1 MRCRRCKKPVII
13 KNKFKSTI
21 LGTIGIYFGFGY
33 ILPLSYLS
41 VYITS
46 YIHIKQ
52 NFVNMHYGYFLN
64 LILTF
69 AMTFSVSLGGLLENK
84 LGYTFTT
91 LLGTIIIFIC
101 NFFFFKIQNI
111 WICYFLTLLLGIGA
125 GITTSLLGKNLTLY
139 HPNKKGIIVS
149 LFGMALILIA
159 GLFLVIGEKII
170 SPDGETLGDNEEV
183 YKPETAERTYLYFM
197 LGFFTIPIGDII
209 FLLFAHEYKKPA
221 ESDLNIPNEEIVN
234 ENNINDNEN
243 KEEKKEQDEKE
254 IKEGKEEEGK
264 PNLDIEEKDEK
275 EINKGK
281 EEEEKQN
288 LEKNEEEK
296 KEIDEVKK
304 EEEIQNLE
312 KNEEE
317 KKERDEVKEEE
328 EKQNLEKNEEEK
340 KEIDEVKEEEIK
352 QNSEKKEEEII
363 EINDGNE
370 NEEKKPNLEKKE
382 KDEKEKNEEKEGEE
396 EVKQNPEIKEKEQI
410 EISEGNNEE
419 AKQNVEKKEE
429 EQKIIVEGKEEEKL
443 ITEKKEEEQNNDN
456 LDSEIEKL
464 KRKKK
469 IKQVIKTFRFWKIA
483 LASFLLSFPISFM
496 MTTGRTFGALI
507 GIKGAALQ
515 FLTMAQGA
523 AIIIIGP
530 IFGIL
535 SDKKGPLLILRI
547 SSIVSILPGVLLL
560 FFIDNTVLY
569 MISFVFIAIGLV
581 SKMVSF
587 NPFLM
592 EIYGIRESVI
602 LGGIING
609 IGKVGEVITV
619 VAAFVISFKY
629 SGNEIKTPYKII
641 FIVGSA
647 CSLLSLILLL
657 FESKKKFEYVDDM
670 DTLDLLIDN
679 DYITENEQNNGIN
692 TNNT

>member
-91 LLGTIIIFIC
+91 LLGTTIIFIC

-111 WICYFLTLLLGIGA
+111 WVCYFLTLLLGVGA

-159 GLFLVIGEKII
+159 GMFLVIGEKII
-170 SPDGETLGDNEEV
+170 SPDGETLGGNKEV
-183 YKPETAERTYLYFM
+183 YSPATAERTYLYFM

-209 FLLFAHEYKKPA
+209 FLLFAHEYKKPD
-221 ESDLNIPNEEIVN
+221 ESELDIPIEENVN
-234 ENNINDNEN
+234 ENNNNDNEN
-243 KEEKKEQDEKE
+243 KEEKKEPDEKE
-254 IKEGKEEEGK
+254 IKERKEDEGK
-264 PNLDIEEKDEK
+264 PNLDLEIKDEK
-275 EINKGK
+275 EINGGK
-281 EEEEKQN
+281 EEEKQN

-296 KEIDEVKK
+296 KDM
-304 EEEIQNLE
+304 N
-312 KNEEE
+312 
-317 KKERDEVKEEE
+317 DGEEE
-328 EKQNLEKNEEEK
+328 EKQNLKKNDEEK
-340 KEIDEVKEEEIK
+340 KEINEGKEEEEIK
-352 QNSEKKEEEII
+352 QNLEKKEEEII
-363 EINDGNE
+363 DINERNE
-370 NEEKKPNLEKKE
+370 NEENKPNLEKDE
-382 KDEKEKNEEKEGEE
+382 KDEKEKNEEKE
-396 EVKQNPEIKEKEQI
+396 KEQI
-410 EISEGNNEE
+410 EIDGGNKEE
-419 AKQNVEKKEE
+419 SKQNLEKNEE
-429 EQKIIVEGKEEEKL
+429 EQKIIVEGKEEEEKL
-443 ITEKKEEEQNNDN
+443 ITEKKEGEENNN
-456 LDSEIEKL
+456 ILDTKIEEL

-507 GIKGAALQ
+507 GIKGGALQ
-515 FLTMAQGA
+515 FLTIAQGA
-523 AIIIIGP
+523 AIIILGP

-547 SSIVSILPGVLLL
+547 SSMVSILPGVLLL

-609 IGKVGEVITV
+609 IGKVGEVTTV

-657 FESKKKFEYVDDM
+657 FESKKKYEYVDDM

-679 DYITENEQNNGIN
+679 DNITENDHNNGTN
-692 TNNT
+692 TNNIN

>member
-111 WICYFLTLLLGIGA
+111 WICYFLTLLLGVGA

-139 HPNKKGIIVS
+139 HPRKKGIIVS

-221 ESDLNIPNEEIVN
+221 ESDLNIPNEENVN

-275 EINKGK
+275 EINKENK
-281 EEEEKQN
+281 EEEKQN

-296 KEIDEVKK
+296 KEIDEVK
-304 EEEIQNLE
+304 
-312 KNEEE
+312 
-317 KKERDEVKEEE
+317 EEE
-328 EKQNLEKNEEEK
+328 EKQNLEKNEEKEE
-340 KEIDEVKEEEIK
+340 KEINDGKEEEEIK

-410 EISEGNNEE
+410 EISEENNEE

-429 EQKIIVEGKEEEKL
+429 EQKIIVEGKEEEEKL

-619 VAAFVISFKY
+619 VAAFIISFKY

-679 DYITENEQNNGIN
+679 DYITENEQNNVTN

>member
-1 MRCRRCKKPVII
+1 MRCRKCKCKKPVII

-21 LGTIGIYFGFGY
+21 LGSVGIYFGFGY

-91 LLGTIIIFIC
+91 LLGTTIIFIC

-111 WICYFLTLLLGIGA
+111 WVCYFLTLLLGVGA

-159 GLFLVIGEKII
+159 GMFLVIGEKII
-170 SPDGETLGDNEEV
+170 SPDGETLGGNKEV
-183 YKPETAERTYLYFM
+183 YSPATAERTYLYFM
-197 LGFFTIPIGDII
+197 LGFFTIPIGDVI
-209 FLLFAHEYKKPA
+209 FLLFAHEYKKPD
-221 ESDLNIPNEEIVN
+221 ESELDIPIEENVN
-234 ENNINDNEN
+234 ENNNNDNEN
-243 KEEKKEQDEKE
+243 KEEKKGPDEQE
-254 IKEGKEEEGK
+254 IKEGKEDEGK
-264 PNLDIEEKDEK
+264 PNLDLEIKDEK
-275 EINKGK
+275 EINEGK

-288 LEKNEEEK
+288 LEKNEEEEK
-296 KEIDEVKK
+296 KEINEGKDEEEIKQNLEKKEVEEKKEINEGKK
-304 EEEIQNLE
+304 EEEIQ
-312 KNEEE
+312 
-317 KKERDEVKEEE
+317 
-328 EKQNLEKNEEEK
+328 QN
-340 KEIDEVKEEEIK
+340 I
-352 QNSEKKEEEII
+352 EKKEEEII
-363 EINDGNE
+363 DINERNE
-370 NEEKKPNLEKKE
+370 NEEKKPDLEKEE

-396 EVKQNPEIKEKEQI
+396 EVKQNPEINEKEQI
-410 EISEGNNEE
+410 EIDEGNKEESKQNLEKNEE
-419 AKQNVEKKEE
+419 K
-429 EQKIIVEGKEEEKL
+429 QKIIVEGKEEEEKL
-443 ITEKKEEEQNNDN
+443 ITEKKEEEENSDI
-456 LDSEIEKL
+456 LDTKIEEL

-507 GIKGAALQ
+507 GIKGGALQ
-515 FLTMAQGA
+515 FLTIAQGA
-523 AIIIIGP
+523 AIIILGP

-547 SSIVSILPGVLLL
+547 SSMVSILPGVLLL

-609 IGKVGEVITV
+609 IGKVGEVTTV

-657 FESKKKFEYVDDM
+657 FESKKKYEYVDDM

-679 DYITENEQNNGIN
+679 DNITENDHNNSTN
-692 TNNT
+692 TNNIN

>member
-111 WICYFLTLLLGIGA
+111 WICYFLTLLLGVGA

-139 HPNKKGIIVS
+139 HPRKKGIIVS

-159 GLFLVIGEKII
+159 GLYLVIGEKII

-221 ESDLNIPNEEIVN
+221 ESDLNIPNEENVN

-275 EINKGK
+275 EINKENK
-281 EEEEKQN
+281 EEEKQN

-296 KEIDEVKK
+296 KEINNGK
-304 EEEIQNLE
+304 E
-312 KNEEE
+312 
-317 KKERDEVKEEE
+317 
-328 EKQNLEKNEEEK
+328 
-340 KEIDEVKEEEIK
+340 EEEIK
-352 QNSEKKEEEII
+352 QNYEKKEEEII

-410 EISEGNNEE
+410 EISEENKEE
-419 AKQNVEKKEE
+419 AKQNLEKKEE
-429 EQKIIVEGKEEEKL
+429 EQKIIVEGKEEEEKL

-619 VAAFVISFKY
+619 VAAFIISFKY

-679 DYITENEQNNGIN
+679 DYITENEQNNVTN

>member
-1 MRCRRCKKPVII
+1 MRCRKCKKPVII

-139 HPNKKGIIVS
+139 HPRKKGIIVS

-254 IKEGKEEEGK
+254 IKEEKEEEGK

-296 KEIDEVKK
+296 KEIDEVK
-304 EEEIQNLE
+304 
-312 KNEEE
+312 
-317 KKERDEVKEEE
+317 EEE
-328 EKQNLEKNEEEK
+328 EKQNLEKNEEEE
-340 KEIDEVKEEEIK
+340 KEINDGKEEEEIK

-370 NEEKKPNLEKKE
+370 NEEKKPNLEKE
-382 KDEKEKNEEKEGEE
+382 EQDEKEKNGEKEGEE

-410 EISEGNNEE
+410 EISEENKEE
-419 AKQNVEKKEE
+419 AKENLEKKEE

-619 VAAFVISFKY
+619 VAAFIISFKY

>member
-1 MRCRRCKKPVII
+1 MKKR
-13 KNKFKSTI
+13 NQI
-21 LGTIGIYFGFGY
+21 L
-33 ILPLSYLS
+33 
-41 VYITS
+41 
-46 YIHIKQ
+46 K
-52 NFVNMHYGYFLN
+52 
-64 LILTF
+64 
-69 AMTFSVSLGGLLENK
+69 
-84 LGYTFTT
+84 
-91 LLGTIIIFIC
+91 
-101 NFFFFKIQNI
+101 
-111 WICYFLTLLLGIGA
+111 
-125 GITTSLLGKNLTLY
+125 
-139 HPNKKGIIVS
+139 
-149 LFGMALILIA
+149 
-159 GLFLVIGEKII
+159 
-170 SPDGETLGDNEEV
+170 
-183 YKPETAERTYLYFM
+183 
-197 LGFFTIPIGDII
+197 
-209 FLLFAHEYKKPA
+209 
-221 ESDLNIPNEEIVN
+221 
-234 ENNINDNEN
+234 
-243 KEEKKEQDEKE
+243 
-254 IKEGKEEEGK
+254 
-264 PNLDIEEKDEK
+264 
-275 EINKGK
+275 
-281 EEEEKQN
+281 
-288 LEKNEEEK
+288 
-296 KEIDEVKK
+296 
-304 EEEIQNLE
+304 
-312 KNEEE
+312 
-317 KKERDEVKEEE
+317 
-328 EKQNLEKNEEEK
+328 
-340 KEIDEVKEEEIK
+340 
-352 QNSEKKEEEII
+352 
-363 EINDGNE
+363 
-370 NEEKKPNLEKKE
+370 KKE
-382 KDEKEKNEEKEGEE
+382 KDEKEKNEEKEGEEE

-410 EISEGNNEE
+410 EISEENKEE
-419 AKQNVEKKEE
+419 AKQNLEKKDE
-429 EQKIIVEGKEEEKL
+429 EQKIIVEGKEEEEKL

-619 VAAFVISFKY
+619 VAAFIISFKY

-679 DYITENEQNNGIN
+679 DYITENEQNNVTN

>member
-111 WICYFLTLLLGIGA
+111 WICYFLTLLLGVGA

-139 HPNKKGIIVS
+139 HPRKKGIILS

-159 GLFLVIGEKII
+159 GLYLVIGEKII

-243 KEEKKEQDEKE
+243 KEEKKEQEEKE
-254 IKEGKEEEGK
+254 IKEGKEGEGK
-264 PNLDIEEKDEK
+264 PNLDIEEKNEK
-275 EINKGK
+275 EINKENKG
-281 EEEEKQN
+281 
-288 LEKNEEEK
+288 
-296 KEIDEVKK
+296 
-304 EEEIQNLE
+304 
-312 KNEEE
+312 
-317 KKERDEVKEEE
+317 E

-340 KEIDEVKEEEIK
+340 KEIDEVKEEEKK
-352 QNSEKKEEEII
+352 QNLEKKEEEII
-363 EINDGNE
+363 EINEGNE

-382 KDEKEKNEEKEGEE
+382 KDEKEKNEGKEREE

-410 EISEGNNEE
+410 EISEENKEE
-419 AKQNVEKKEE
+419 AKQNLEKKDE
-429 EQKIIVEGKEEEKL
+429 EQKIIVEGKEEEEKL

-679 DYITENEQNNGIN
+679 DYITENEQNNG
-692 TNNT
+692 TNNNNT

>member
-111 WICYFLTLLLGIGA
+111 WICYFLTLLLGVGA

-139 HPNKKGIIVS
+139 HPRKKGIILS

-159 GLFLVIGEKII
+159 GLYLVIGEKII

-221 ESDLNIPNEEIVN
+221 ESDLNIPNEENVN

-281 EEEEKQN
+281 EEEEKEN
-288 LEKNEEEK
+288 LEKNDEEK
-296 KEIDEVKK
+296 KEI
-304 EEEIQNLE
+304 
-312 KNEEE
+312 
-317 KKERDEVKEEE
+317 DEVKEEE
-328 EKQNLEKNEEEK
+328 EKQNLEKNEEEE
-340 KEIDEVKEEEIK
+340 KEINDGKEEEEIK

-363 EINDGNE
+363 EINEGNE
-370 NEEKKPNLEKKE
+370 NEEKKPNLEKEE
-382 KDEKEKNEEKEGEE
+382 KDEKEKNEGKEREE

-410 EISEGNNEE
+410 EISEENKEE
-419 AKQNVEKKEE
+419 AKQNLEKKDE
-429 EQKIIVEGKEEEKL
+429 EQKIIVEGKEEEEKL
-443 ITEKKEEEQNNDN
+443 ISEKKEEEQNSDN

-619 VAAFVISFKY
+619 VAAFIISFKY

-679 DYITENEQNNGIN
+679 DNITDNEQNNG
-692 TNNT
+692 TNANST